1 MQLLEFIF
9 LPGFSTNQVVTNLS
23 GRGVG
28 MDVVKNNISAIG
40 GSIEVDSHRGK
51 GTNIRL
57 KIPLTLAIMPALF
70 VRCEDERYAIP
81 QNSISEMVRIDPSN
95 ATGLEDFYGTPVF
108 RLRGKLVPLLF
119 LNQQLKLSDRLP
131 DTTKAINVA
140 ILQSSGISFGLVVDE
155 VLNMQEVV
163 VKPLGALLKVFLIL
177 LAPLFWGMAAWL

>member
-1 MQLLEFIF
+1 
-9 LPGFSTNQVVTNLS
+9 
-23 GRGVG
+23 
-28 MDVVKNNISAIG
+28 
-40 GSIEVDSHRGK
+40 
-51 GTNIRL
+51 
-57 KIPLTLAIMPALF
+57 
-70 VRCEDERYAIP
+70 
-81 QNSISEMVRIDPSN
+81 MVRIDPSN